1 MPIARFLVLA
11 LLAVPAFAQQSWE
24 GTWSGTT
31 AQGKSIVITV
41 NSSNRIAVLTFG
53 AIVSGGGCTVNFES
67 TVTYTSGGP
76 TIGGTGSFT
85 ATISP
90 TPPNGQ
96 GFSITGNLTTAGTG
110 TGSATFTS
118 LGSPPIGCTG
128 SGSTTWNVNR
138 QGGPPP
144 VPTPQFSTAAILAVV
159 GSVQGAAFFRTGVQ
173 IHNPRVTPI
182 SGKFVYHPQGT
193 SGAASDPFLT
203 YTLQGG
209 QTIEYPD
216 LLPAMGLSGLGSL
229 DIMTT
234 GDPVPIMVARVF
246 SDAGEA
252 GTAGFTI
259 DPVAPSAALQS
270 GDSGVVIVPPDLTKA
285 RLNIGLRSLDAGA
298 SMLITLRS
306 KAGAQK
312 GTQSKTM
319 TPNFFEQPSV
329 AALLP
334 GLTVEGS
341 DTITFTINSGRA
353 IIYGATTE
361 NKTQDPSLQY
371 AKKTF

>member
-1 MPIARFLVLA
+1 MRIARFLVLA

-24 GTWSGTT
+24 GVWSGTT
-31 AQGKSIVITV
+31 FQGKNIVITV

-53 AIVSGGGCTVNFES
+53 AIVSGGSCTVNFDS

-76 TIGGTGSFT
+76 TISSSGSFT

-110 TGSATFTS
+110 VGSATFTS

-128 SGSTTWNVNR
+128 SGSTTWNVSR

-144 VPTPQFSTAAILAVV
+144 VPTPQFTTAAILAVV

-173 IHNPRVTPI
+173 IHNPRSTPI

-193 SGAASDPFLT
+193 SGTASDPFLT

-259 DPVAPSAALQS
+259 DPVVPSAALQS
-270 GDSGVVIVPPDLTKA
+270 GDSGVIIVPPDLTKA

-306 KAGAQK
+306 KSGTQK

-334 GLTVEGS
+334 GMTVEGN
-341 DTITFTINSGRA
+341 DTITFALNSGRA

>member
-1 MPIARFLVLA
+1 MRMVRFVVLA
-11 LLAVPAFAQQSWE
+11 LVAAPAMAQQSWE

-31 AQGKSIVITV
+31 AQGKNIILNI
-41 NSSNRIAVLTFG
+41 NSSNRFATLTFG
-53 AIVSGGGCTVNFES
+53 AIVSGGSCTTNFET

-76 TIGGTGSFT
+76 TVSGSGSFT
-85 ATISP
+85 ATVTA

-96 GFSITGNLTTAGTG
+96 GFSITGTLTTAGTG
-110 TGSATFTS
+110 SGSATFNS
-118 LGSPPIGCTG
+118 IGSPPIGCTG
-128 SGSTTWNVNR
+128 SGSTTWTVTR

-144 VPTPQFSTAAILAVV
+144 TPTLSTVAVLAVV

-173 IHNPRVTPI
+173 IHNPRATQI
-182 SGKFVYHPQGT
+182 SGKFVYHAQGT
-193 SGAASDPFLT
+193 SGTANDPSMS

-209 QTIEYPD
+209 QTIEYAD

-229 DIMTT
+229 DIQTT
-234 GDPVPIMVARVF
+234 GDPAPIMVARVF

-259 DPVAPSAALQS
+259 DPLAPAAALQS
-270 GDSGVVIVPPDLTKA
+270 GDSGVIIAPPDLIKA
-285 RLNIGLRSLDAGA
+285 RLNVGLRSLDAGA

-306 KAGAQK
+306 KAGTQK
-312 GTQSKTM
+312 GTVSKTM
-319 TPNFFEQPSV
+319 TANFFEQPSV
-329 AALLP
+329 SALLP

-341 DTITFTINSGRA
+341 DTITFTLNSGRA

>member
-1 MPIARFLVLA
+1 MRIVRFLVLA
-11 LLAVPAFAQQSWE
+11 LLAIPAFAQQSWE
-24 GTWSGTT
+24 GVWSGTT
-31 AQGKSIVITV
+31 AQGKTIIINV
-41 NSSNRIAVLTFG
+41 NSNNRIAVLTFG
-53 AIVSGGGCTVNFES
+53 AIVAGGSCTLTFET

-76 TIGGTGSFT
+76 TIGSTGSFT

-90 TPPNGQ
+90 LPPNGQ

-110 TGSATFTS
+110 SGSATFTS
-118 LGSPPIGCTG
+118 IGSPPIGCSG

-138 QGGPPP
+138 QGGAPP

-173 IHNPRVTPI
+173 IHNPRATPI
-182 SGKFVYHPQGT
+182 SGKFVYHAQGA
-193 SGAASDPFLT
+193 SGAASDPSLA

-209 QTIEYPD
+209 QTLEYTD

-229 DIMTT
+229 DIMTL

-270 GDSGVVIVPPDLTKA
+270 GDSGVVIVPPDLIKA

-298 SMLITLRS
+298 TMLITLRS
-306 KAGAQK
+306 KAGTQK
-312 GTQSKTM
+312 GTQSKSM
-319 TPNFFEQPSV
+319 TANFFEQPSV
-329 AALLP
+329 GSLLP

-361 NKTQDPSLQY
+361 NKTNDPSLQY